1 MVWGRGSFDWVYEY
15 GCVVCLGSA
24 AFCVLTLATQHAQLP
39 FFYLEAPSTDS
50 HHRTYT
56 HEYHANMSDDAAS
69 PQGLNPFSR
78 RTSHSSQS
86 ILLYKVTTTL
96 SYLLLLI
103 ISAFYTFPTVYG
115 PNKYS
120 PFWQIDHIHQTPFS
134 QSATFTSIYW
144 LVLFVLQIA
153 YLVAFYSNSE
163 ARVTAAANIASHFI
177 ASNLLL
183 FGFVNLWVREHFALA
198 EFLLVIT
205 FANLSL
211 AYFRHSNA
219 PRIIHIATVTGPLG
233 WTFVALY
240 WVGAVAVWHHFAS
253 RYDFAARIVAN
264 VFIWGW
270 LGYGV
275 FFLAAYKDYTMGFAL
290 SVLAFCKNPF
300 PFPSLTLR
308 TRELR

>member
-1 MVWGRGSFDWVYEY
+1 VFLRSRSCSFVSPTREHD
-15 GCVVCLGSA
+15 L
-24 AFCVLTLATQHAQLP
+24 FPNQHDL
-39 FFYLEAPSTDS
+39 FSPSPADLSTTA
-50 HHRTYT
+50 HKR
-56 HEYHANMSDDAAS
+56 ELHAIMADDAS
-69 PQGLNPFSR
+69 PPTGHRLNPFSR

-103 ISAFYTFPTVYG
+103 TAAYYTFSPVYG
-115 PNKYS
+115 PNHYS
-120 PFWQIDHIHQTPFS
+120 RFWQIDHVYPTPFS

-144 LVLFVLQIA
+144 LILFVLQIS
-153 YLVAFYSNSE
+153 YLAAFYSSSE
-163 ARVTAAANIASHFI
+163 ANVAAAANIASHFI

-211 AYFRHSNA
+211 AYFRHSTA
-219 PRIIHIATVTGPLG
+219 PRVIHIATVSGPLA

-240 WVGAVAVWHHFAS
+240 WVGAVAVWNLRAS
-253 RYDFAARIVAN
+253 NIHFAARIVAN

-290 SVLAFCKNPF
+290 SMLSFCKISF
-300 PFPSLTLR
+300 PFPSSTM
-308 TRELR
+308 